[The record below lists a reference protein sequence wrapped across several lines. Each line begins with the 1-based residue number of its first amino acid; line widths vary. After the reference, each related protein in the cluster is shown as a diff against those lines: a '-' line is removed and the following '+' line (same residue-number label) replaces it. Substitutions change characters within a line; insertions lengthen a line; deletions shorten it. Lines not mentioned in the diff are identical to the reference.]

1 MRPDIESVLEN
12 SKKGQHCITD
22 TSFIIISP
30 VCASHIELKHAFWI
44 TLSWKQKPIFAR
56 LTPSNIVIQ
65 SVRVTITLVMTTL
78 SLVIWGKK
86 WMTDEAQRDL
96 GLVTRRLGFSW
107 GGLYR
112 PFFVESPFP
121 VVLDDGS
128 NSLNVT
134 TSLPCLQIFRW
145 VWSVVEGG
153 KDTNSSPERV
163 QGTVGLAVHSP
174 GLVHPGLLW
183 AGCVS
188 YLKFTV
194 PLGALWVS
202 ATFSSPSGLYQPSLS
217 GYPQWFPYPFVIIPF
232 ITFSSKYP
240 KFLPASLWYT
250 DQLELWD
257 TSISLFTYL
266 SVILFPFKLM
276 SYWSSPVTRKL

>member
-1 MRPDIESVLEN
+1 MCLTYRTEACFLN
-12 SKKGQHCITD
+12 Y
-22 TSFIIISP
+22 
-30 VCASHIELKHAFWI
+30 IELKAEAHFCQAYSKQYSHSVSKGDYHPGYDNPV
-44 TLSWKQKPIFAR
+44 LSY
-56 LTPSNIVIQ
+56 L
-65 SVRVTITLVMTTL
+65 
-78 SLVIWGKK
+78 GKK
-86 WMTDEAQRDL
+86 MNDWWSTKGSWTSNQKAWL
-96 GLVTRRLGFSW
+96 FLRRTLQAIFCRVSLPSSTW
-107 GGLYR
+107 WWLH
-112 PFFVESPFP
+112 
-121 VVLDDGS
+121 
-128 NSLNVT
+128 SLNVT

-153 KDTNSSPERV
+153 KDTNSSPKRV

-183 AGCVS
+183 AGCIS

-202 ATFSSPSGLYQPSLS
+202 ATSSSPSGLYQPSLS

-266 SVILFPFKLM
+266 SVILF
-276 SYWSSPVTRKL
+276 SI